1 MKHWL
6 IATPIIPSC
15 PHTDPIPSD
24 LVKQQLP
31 VNLDD
36 VVSTE
41 QLITRS
47 QLGELPSVQTTSSPC
62 SAEADKDA
70 SLKHGPCPSARGN
83 AEVTSELLTTEP
95 QPCGDIS
102 AQAEA
107 ASGLADACELADASL
122 QSSSSDPKGAVC
134 LEQHASGHHSGE
146 GAPAGHEQLQQS
158 DATSLHVPAASAAQV
173 DPVTPSS
180 GVFQHSE
187 GADIDKSEVTKL
199 CIRTEKIHL
208 PDSESVLSYGAQG
221 DSPVAL
227 AETEDGIHSTV
238 CCEAAEGAW
247 DSGLGLEKEGEEQ
260 CAEAKLAS
268 QPSVQD
274 CDQVKTV
281 ETSDC
286 SLAESTNHG
295 LQVLAGEAPNLEKD
309 HAALSPCLGGH
320 GTVGGNQEKMKKSD
334 TDEANR
340 MKSNRELLQNS
351 EKLSGSFQSKE
362 ACKMDADLKLSTE
375 PEKPAVAKKHSKARS
390 TAAIWTCM
398 LSSELFVEEAEL
410 PKSEEDHPISSE
422 LSSVE
427 KSPAAIAAKQGEG
440 KDREKQ
446 SWDSELAMYLA
457 CRPKVKHT
465 PDSEGAGE
473 EEVDTAKAKEVASR
487 PKHCARRR
495 LGTKDRKE
503 GASNKQRSEQNE
515 LGGGAE
521 SPRESGSGAGEL
533 QKQHLPRGS
542 GVTLEGAVP
551 PSQDAGG
558 GVEKDHLENRTNIHS
573 SELQT
578 SAKSASQNPR
588 QESSEDAGSG
598 SLVSKSPASSSTR
611 RRQVKFCDAGREG
624 HCDGSSFE
632 KQPVLDTDCSPSVA
646 LMPEIS
652 SSPGAA
658 SRSCVSHLTY
668 SSALQDYEHYLE
680 MNSKPTILTAHDIVQ
695 KTFRV
700 PEKVEQSQLEQIPLF
715 LNRFHTEVKVK
726 SQNSGVRVG
735 FDTGISDD
743 NMLLAAGN
751 QVSRQENSASGAEIA
766 GVGDSHWDGG
776 DHALDKIATTSKKL
790 PKGNN
795 QSPSTLGHGSVA
807 ESKSSEVK
815 PCVRAQ
821 SSVGRGEEVAD
832 KAANSS
838 ARRTQR
844 PQRYRPMAVCGPATE
859 HLFGFKDANQKAGM
873 TEDASLVSEQML
885 PHSENPSEGGSETG
899 GQSGPFAPASQQYEV
914 QDALTSQEGSETGGQ
929 SSPSFAPASEQH
941 GVQDALTSQGGSE
954 TGGQGGASVAPAS
967 EQHGV
972 QERLTRSLNTSSLG
986 TRVQEGI
993 IATAGKHDGSGTK
1006 PCLRVQLQAQ
1016 GKGAIPKKKLAEKMR
1031 KHEHSEDSSCK
1042 SSSTLSSSTS
1052 SDGDSSE
1059 EDLNEKNSM
1068 CFQNYYA
1075 DESALQGRKKKLSS
1089 RALARRR
1096 EQEEKM
1102 RKVGRMPSA
1111 LPGTASKE
1119 QQSRSHQRGHSACQD
1134 AHSKMNPA
1142 AAAAYSAAAASQ
1154 LWQPYASQ
1162 HHYCDHYSRLKP
1174 DRSIPQSW
1182 QSYPYPN
1189 SSPPYVRSYYQN
1201 FCPPAPMNL
1210 SSGGQCFLYP
1220 YPGYPSYQQQ
1230 APSYEEQYSRSY
1242 WQHYAHGHHPQH
1254 PFYSSGEK
1262 LADIQQASAQRLQ
1275 QYIRKMARF
1284 YARFSKR
1291 DG

>member
-15 PHTDPIPSD
+15 LHTDPIPSD
-24 LVKQQLP
+24 LVKRQLQ

-47 QLGELPSVQTTSSPC
+47 QLGELPSVQTTSSLH

-70 SLKHGPCPSARGN
+70 GLKPGPCPSALGN

-95 QPCGDIS
+95 QPCCGDIFV
-102 AQAEA
+102 QAEA
-107 ASGLADACELADASL
+107 ASGLADACELADASV
-122 QSSSSDPKGAVC
+122 QSSSSDPKAAVC
-134 LEQHASGHHSGE
+134 LDQHASGHHSGE
-146 GAPAGHEQLQQS
+146 GAPAGHEQSQQS
-158 DATSLHVPAASAAQV
+158 DASGLDVPAASAAQV
-173 DPVTPSS
+173 DPITPSS
-180 GVFQHSE
+180 GVFQHGD
-187 GADIDKSEVTKL
+187 GADVDRSEVTKL
-199 CIRTEKIHL
+199 RARTEKIHM
-208 PDSESVLSYGAQG
+208 PESESVLSDGAQG

-227 AETEDGIHSTV
+227 AETDDGIHSAA

-268 QPSVQD
+268 HPAVQD

-309 HAALSPCLGGH
+309 HTALSPCPGGH
-320 GTVGGNQEKMKKSD
+320 GTVEGSQEKMKRSD
-334 TDEANR
+334 TDETKN

-362 ACKMDADLKLSTE
+362 ACKKDADLKLSAE

-410 PKSEEDHPISSE
+410 PKSEKDGPLSSE

-427 KSPAAIAAKQGEG
+427 KSPAAIATKQEGEG
-440 KDREKQ
+440 KGREKQ
-446 SWDSELAMYLA
+446 SWDNELAMYLA
-457 CRPKVKHT
+457 CRPKVKRA

-473 EEVDTAKAKEVASR
+473 EEADSAKAKEVASR

-495 LGTKDRKE
+495 LGTKNRKE
-503 GASNKQRSEQNE
+503 GASDKQPSERNK

-533 QKQHLPRGS
+533 QRQHLPPGS
-542 GVTLEGAVP
+542 GVTPEGTVP

-558 GVEKDHLENRTNIHS
+558 GVEKDRLENRTNIHS
-573 SELQT
+573 GELQT
-578 SAKSASQNPR
+578 SAKSASQTPS
-588 QESSEDAGSG
+588 QEGSEDSG
-598 SLVSKSPASSSTR
+598 SLASKPPASSSAR
-611 RRQVKFCDAGREG
+611 RRQVKFSDAGRES

-632 KQPVLDTDCSPSVA
+632 KQPVLDTDCSPPAA
-646 LMPEIS
+646 LMPKIS
-652 SSPGAA
+652 SSSGAA

-680 MNSKPTILTAHDIVQ
+680 TNSKPTILTAHDIVQ

-715 LNRFHTEVKVK
+715 LNCFHAEVKVK

-735 FDTGISDD
+735 FDVGISDG

-751 QVSRQENSASGAEIA
+751 QVSKQEKSTCGAEIA

-776 DHALDKIATTSKKL
+776 DHALDKIDTTSKKL

-795 QSPSTLGHGSVA
+795 QSPSTLGRGNVA
-807 ESKSSEVK
+807 ESESSEVK

-821 SSVGRGEEVAD
+821 SSVGRGGEAAD
-832 KAANSS
+832 KAANNS

-859 HLFGFKDANQKAGM
+859 HLFGFTDTNQKAGM
-873 TEDASLVSEQML
+873 TVPEDASLVSEQML

-914 QDALTSQEGSETGGQ
+914 RDALTSE
-929 SSPSFAPASEQH
+929 
-941 GVQDALTSQGGSE
+941 GGSE
-954 TGGQGGASVAPAS
+954 TGEQGGASVAPAS

-972 QERLTRSLNTSSLG
+972 RDTLTRSLNPSSLG

-993 IATAGKHDGSGTK
+993 VATAGKHDSSGTK

-1042 SSSTLSSSTS
+1042 SSSTSSSSTS

-1059 EDLNEKNSM
+1059 EDPNEKNSM

-1075 DESALQGRKKKLSS
+1075 DESALQGRRKKLSS

-1111 LPGTASKE
+1111 SSGTASKE
-1119 QQSRSHQRGHSACQD
+1119 QRSRSHQRGHSAGQD

-1142 AAAAYSAAAASQ
+1142 ADAAYSAAAASQ
-1154 LWQPYASQ
+1154 VWQPYVSQ
-1162 HHYCDHYSRLKP
+1162 HHYCDYYSRLKP

-1189 SSPPYVRSYYQN
+1189 SSPPYVCSYYQN
-1201 FCPPAPMNL
+1201 FCPPAQMNL
-1210 SSGGQCFLYP
+1210 SSGGQCCLYP

-1242 WQHYAHGHHPQH
+1242 WQHYAQGHHPQH
-1254 PFYSSGEK
+1254 PFYSSGAGRPAADHMSAEK

-1291 DG
+1291 DS